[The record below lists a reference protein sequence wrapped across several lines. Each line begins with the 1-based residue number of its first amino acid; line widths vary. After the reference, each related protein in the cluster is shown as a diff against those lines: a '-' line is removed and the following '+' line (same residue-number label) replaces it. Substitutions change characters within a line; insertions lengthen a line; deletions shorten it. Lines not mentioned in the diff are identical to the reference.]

1 MAAFLKQVCAT
12 EIYEL
17 CVNYGGGGGGARAIV
32 VVVYDSVGEMFVI
45 RSFSPATSR

>member
-1 MAAFLKQVCAT
+1 MAVAVA
-12 EIYEL
+12 
-17 CVNYGGGGGGARAIV
+17 ARAIV